1 MTTNGLP
8 VDHFNEVLALG
19 SSMFYATLE
28 HYRSSGLQ
36 FVDVPAIVGITGA
49 CENVDTLFKVGN
61 RLDLPLFF
69 TQTGQLALEQALQH
83 VHGVY
88 TIIHSG
94 RDEEVEDERHL
105 FQFRLTEE
113 EFDATMEGMTRASY
127 DEEKMYK
134 TLLIHIEK
142 ATKAMIRGVLDNNKK
157 DISATYKRDT
167 GALKDIISK
176 PYLRISYEDAVK
188 LLNHHGFH
196 TLRFGDDL
204 GAEHEA
210 RIVELVNR
218 ETKGYGSTPEQY
230 SPVFIMRYPKEIKFF
245 NMKVS
250 QSDPRVV
257 LSADCIFPYSG
268 ESVGAAVREH
278 DGVKL
283 LVRLLTSTM
292 YRLHEQR
299 GGTYD
304 DFKWYTE
311 GMILAQKTQPHA
323 GYGIGNERIL
333 QFITGLPD
341 IRMCSLFSLMSRETG
356 DWDSAKR
363 GRLPMIGHRKTVL
376 LSIGIEENKK
386 KLLPYIKQ
394 IKHDGHIFY
403 ATNSTH
409 KFLERY
415 GIATT
420 RVCKIHED
428 GKPNLKDLIERNMF
442 DLIVNVASHDD
453 HDTRELTD
461 GQFIRRNAIETGT
474 TLVTDMDAAQ
484 TLLGNLAKRVDSE
497 EMNILS

>member
-1 MTTNGLP
+1 MNSVP
-8 VDHFNEVLALG
+8 HDHYGQMVALG
-19 SSMFYATLE
+19 SSLFFATLE
-28 HYRSSGLQ
+28 HYRTLGLQ
-36 FVDVPAIVGITGA
+36 YVDVPAIVGITGA

-94 RDEEVEDERHL
+94 RDEETEDERHL
-105 FQFRLTEE
+105 RQFRLTEE
-113 EFDATMEGMTRASY
+113 EFDATLVGMTRSTY
-127 DEEKMYK
+127 DEEKMYEA
-134 TLLIHIEK
+134 LLVHIEK
-142 ATKAMIRGVLDNNKK
+142 ATKAMIRGVLDENKK
-157 DISATYKRDT
+157 DIVALYKRDA
-167 GALKDIISK
+167 GALKDIVGK
-176 PYLRISYEDAVK
+176 PYLRIVYEDAVK
-188 LLNHHGFH
+188 LLNRHGYH
-196 TLRFGDDL
+196 TLSFGDDL

-218 ETKGYGSTPEQY
+218 ENKGYGTTVERC
-230 SPVFIMRYPKEIKFF
+230 SPVLIMRYPKEIKFF

-250 QSDPRVV
+250 ERDPRVV

-268 ESVGAAVREH
+268 ESVGSAVREH

-311 GMILAQKTQPHA
+311 GMILAKKTEPHA

-333 QFITGLPD
+333 QFISGLPD
-341 IRMCSLFSLMSRETG
+341 VRMCSLFSLMSRETG

-363 GRLPMIGHRKTVL
+363 GRLPMIGHRKTML
-376 LSIGIEENKK
+376 LSIGVEENKK
-386 KLLPYIKQ
+386 KLLPFIKE

-403 ATNSTH
+403 ATNNTH
-409 KFLERY
+409 KYLERY
-415 GIATT
+415 GIPTT

-428 GKPNLKDLIERNMF
+428 GKPNLKDLVERNMF
-442 DLIVNVASHDD
+442 DLIVNIPSHDD
-453 HDTRELTD
+453 SDTREMTD
-461 GQFIRRNAIETGT
+461 GQYIRRNAVETGT
-474 TLVTDMDAAQ
+474 TLVTEMDTAQ
-484 TLLGNLAKRVDSE
+484 TLLQNLAKRTV
-497 EMNILS
+497 